1 MAVTKSTDPID
12 ILLEMGIDLDNLS
25 EEEDYLSALKEAIAK
40 IQFQTKGAGDERQRI
55 LQEEVIKVRKSRKAA
70 DPKFKAKKTTVSP
83 DAFFGKKKPEE
94 NPESTPG
101 QEALPG
107 KGPAAI
113 VKRQTIK
120 PELFK
125 KPEEPE
131 EQKDNKDIKVKE
143 NNILEDILKTL
154 NSILGTLKKQ
164 NKLSAKQAEKD
175 RKAKEKKKRGAQEE
189 KLESPIKK
197 FLGAANKIVKPVK
210 SFLDGLLEFFVKV
223 FIGRLLV
230 KLIKWGSENGDKVD
244 AILGFFEKTWPAL
257 LAVGLLFFTGL
268 GGFIGNL
275 ISLVAGFIPRL
286 LGLVPKVLK
295 GAMGLIKFVAT
306 NPFAAGAVLFG
317 AGAFIP
323 KLFPDTVDAEE
334 KQTKEAPGTNEEKIK
349 ALEEQKANLNPLERL
364 QGVDAEI
371 DEQIEFLKT
380 GETKKYNKGGIVPG
394 SGNTDSVRAML
405 TPGEFVMSKGAVQQ
419 YGLDTMK
426 SMNAAG
432 GGTNI
437 PMVSNGITYAAG
449 GGEVKNPDAELK
461 QNDEPKDRPKGD
473 HSHNSSDILGLNKIG
488 GMISGFAKTPIGNAL
503 LPGVGPALS
512 IAETLMGRGKPK
524 ARKASAGFKDKNY
537 GPAAMGYN
545 KPEMLQSEVGQL
557 LIQKGILDEDGN
569 MYVKNS
575 TLLDMQIR
583 RAKSEIARSKIPTT
597 TETLPDGTIRTQGE
611 GQLVAGEV
619 YDPNNPTEMQQAA
632 LALGGQMGNP
642 APVTA
647 TPKTPAAPAPTIT
660 EQPKEK
666 GRGLLSMYAGYL
678 DFMTGNVFDIDG
690 MGKPSSM
697 SASPEKEAPEE
708 EGEKSGGGGS
718 LKGLTGQDFRDLAYI
733 VSGEAQRGTDDEYGV
748 AAAVLNRVADPAWPN
763 TIREVGSQ
771 SGQFE
776 AVYTGKAY
784 DDPALAQKLAS
795 PEGQAKIVE
804 ALKMLKGRTDFKGTS
819 QYGNMGQGDVKF
831 SDRGNFYHYKEQ
843 VGKTDPP
850 PSPIPTYYQKF
861 IGTGGPAVTLSG
873 TKSSA
878 SGITASPGSGGS
890 SGGSSKTSGTSGPGG
905 SKGRLQAPA
914 GPGSVGSKTSYGD
927 YLKNLYGKKK
937 SASGITP
944 LPSSTMSKG
953 KSAGGPSADAGKNPG
968 NQMTSPDNN
977 IPAINAEAMHSDEKI
992 EVLGIEIS

>member
-70 DPKFKAKKTTVSP
+70 DPKFKAKTTKVSP
-83 DAFFGKKKPEE
+83 DAFFNRKEPEAQ
-94 NPESTPG
+94 PQPVPG
-101 QEALPG
+101 QKALPG

-125 KPEEPE
+125 KPEGPE

-143 NNILEDILKTL
+143 NNILKDILKTL

-175 RKAKEKKKRGAQEE
+175 RKAKEKKKRSAQEE

-197 FLGAANKIVKPVK
+197 FLGAANKVIKPVK
-210 SFLDGLLEFFVKV
+210 SFLDGLLEFFVNI
-223 FIGRLLV
+223 FIGRLLM
-230 KLIKWGSENGDKVD
+230 KLIDWGSENPEKVD
-244 AILGFFEKTWPAL
+244 AILGFFEKTWPAM
-257 LAVGLLFFTGL
+257 LAVGLLFFSGL
-268 GGFIGNL
+268 AGFIGNL
-275 ISLVAGFIPRL
+275 IGLIAGFIPRL

-295 GAMGLIKFVAT
+295 GALGLIKFVAKS
-306 NPFAAGAVLFG
+306 PIAAGALLFG
-317 AGAFIP
+317 AGALIP

-334 KQTKEAPGTNEEKIK
+334 KKTEAAPGTNEEKIK

-364 QGVDAEI
+364 QGVGAEI

-380 GETKKYNKGGIVPG
+380 GETAQYGKKFNRGGIVPG
-394 SGNTDSVRAML
+394 SGNSDTVRAML

-437 PMVSNGITYAAG
+437 PMVSGGITYAAG
-449 GGEVKNPDAELK
+449 GGEVKP
-461 QNDEPKDRPKGD
+461 NDEPKDRPKSQSKGD
-473 HSHNSSDILGLNKIG
+473 HSHELSHILGLDKIG
-488 GMISGFAKTPIGNAL
+488 GMISGFAKSPIGNVL
-503 LPGVGPALS
+503 MPGVGAGLS
-512 IAETLMGRGKPK
+512 IAESLMG
-524 ARKASAGFKDKNY
+524 
-537 GPAAMGYN
+537 GPAQA
-545 KPEMLQSEVGQL
+545 SEV
-557 LIQKGILDEDGN
+557 
-569 MYVKNS
+569 
-575 TLLDMQIR
+575 
-583 RAKSEIARSKIPTT
+583 KSSTT
-597 TETLPDGTIRTQGE
+597 T
-611 GQLVAGEV
+611 
-619 YDPNNPTEMQQAA
+619 
-632 LALGGQMGNP
+632 
-642 APVTA
+642 
-647 TPKTPAAPAPTIT
+647 T
-660 EQPKEK
+660 EQPKEN
-666 GRGLLSMYAGYL
+666 RGLLSMYAGYL

-697 SASPEKEAPEE
+697 SASPKKEAPEE

-763 TIREVGSQ
+763 TVKAVGSQ
-771 SGQFE
+771 AGQFE
-776 AVYTGKAY
+776 AVYKGLAR
-784 DDPALAQKLAS
+784 DEPALAQKLAS

-850 PSPIPTYYQKF
+850 PSPIPNFYQKF
-861 IGTGGPAVTLSG
+861 IGTGGPAVTLNG

-878 SGITASPGSGGS
+878 SGITASPGPGG
-890 SGGSSKTSGTSGPGG
+890 GGPGGPGG
-905 SKGRLQAPA
+905 SDAKTPA
-914 GPGSVGSKTSYGD
+914 
-927 YLKNLYGKKK
+927 
-937 SASGITP
+937 AQ
-944 LPSSTMSKG
+944 MR
-953 KSAGGPSADAGKNPG
+953 SAGGSKPLPPPSRGQKLSDLVAQQEARAGRGPSSGPSASAEGANPG
-968 NQMTSPDNN
+968 ALNTPNSNDLPPID
-977 IPAINAEAMHSDEKI
+977 ANAMISMEKI
-992 EVLGIEIS
+992 KVLGLTVV

>member
-70 DPKFKAKKTTVSP
+70 DPKFKAKTTKVSP
-83 DAFFGKKKPEE
+83 DAFFNKKEPTTQ
-94 NPESTPG
+94 PQPVPG
-101 QEALPG
+101 QKALPG
-107 KGPAAI
+107 KGSTAI

-120 PELFK
+120 PE
-125 KPEEPE
+125 
-131 EQKDNKDIKVKE
+131 EQKDNKDLKE
-143 NNILEDILKTL
+143 NNILKDILNTL

-223 FIGRLLV
+223 FIGRLLI
-230 KLIKWGSENGDKVD
+230 KLIDWGSKNGDKVD

-317 AGAFIP
+317 AGALIP

-364 QGVDAEI
+364 QGVGAEI

-380 GETKKYNKGGIVPG
+380 GETAQYGKKFNKGGIVPG

-437 PMVSNGITYAAG
+437 PMVSDGITYAAG
-449 GGEVKNPDAELK
+449 GGEIADLDEKLK
-461 QNDEPKDRPKGD
+461 PNDEPKDRPKGD
-473 HSHNSSDILGLNKIG
+473 HSHKLSHIFGLDKIG

-512 IAETLMGRGKPK
+512 IAETLMGGGKPK
-524 ARKASAGFKDKNY
+524 ARELSDREKFYQTSTGRDFQRRK
-537 GPAAMGYN
+537 
-545 KPEMLQSEVGQL
+545 EQRQQERER
-557 LIQKGILDEDGN
+557 IL
-569 MYVKNS
+569 
-575 TLLDMQIR
+575 
-583 RAKSEIARSKIPTT
+583 TT
-597 TETLPDGTIRTQGE
+597 TDVLPDGTIRTQGE
-611 GQLVAGEV
+611 GQLVAGEL
-619 YDPNNPTEMQQAA
+619 YDPNNPTEMQKKV
-632 LALGGQMGNP
+632 LSLSGQMGNP
-642 APVTA
+642 APAASTPAPVTV
-647 TPKTPAAPAPTIT
+647 TPKTPAAPAPTTT

-763 TIREVGSQ
+763 TVKAVGSQ
-771 SGQFE
+771 AGQFE

-784 DDPALAQKLAS
+784 DDPELAQKLAS

-850 PSPIPTYYQKF
+850 PSPIPTFYQKF

-890 SGGSSKTSGTSGPGG
+890 SGGSSKSSGTSGPGG
-905 SKGRLQAPA
+905 STGRFQSSG

-937 SASGITP
+937 SADGITP

>member
-70 DPKFKAKKTTVSP
+70 DPKFKAKTTKVSP
-83 DAFFGKKKPEE
+83 DAFFNRKEPEAQSQ
-94 NPESTPG
+94 PVPG
-101 QEALPG
+101 QKALPG
-107 KGPAAI
+107 RGPTAI

-120 PELFK
+120 PEVFK
-125 KPEEPE
+125 KPEKEKGD
-131 EQKDNKDIKVKE
+131 KDVKVSE
-143 NNILEDILKTL
+143 NNILKDILKTL
-154 NSILGTLKKQ
+154 ESILGTLKKQ

-175 RKAKEKKKRGAQEE
+175 RKAKEKKKRSAQEE

-197 FLGAANKIVKPVK
+197 FLGAANKVIKPVK
-210 SFLDGLLEFFVKV
+210 SFLDGLLEFFVNI
-223 FIGRLLV
+223 FIGRLLM
-230 KLIKWGSENGDKVD
+230 KLIDWGSENPEKVD
-244 AILGFFEKTWPAL
+244 AILGFFEKTWPAM
-257 LAVGLLFFTGL
+257 LAVGLLFFSGL
-268 GGFIGNL
+268 AGFIGNV
-275 ISLVAGFIPRL
+275 IGLVTGFIPRL

-306 NPFAAGAVLFG
+306 SPIAAGALLFG
-317 AGAFIP
+317 AGALIP

-334 KQTKEAPGTNEEKIK
+334 KKTEAAPGTNEEKIK

-364 QGVDAEI
+364 QGVGAEI

-380 GETKKYNKGGIVPG
+380 GETKQYGFNKGGIVPG

-437 PMVSNGITYAAG
+437 PMVSDGITYAAG

-461 QNDEPKDRPKGD
+461 ANDEPKDRPKGD
-473 HSHNSSDILGLNKIG
+473 HSHDSKDIFGLNKIG
-488 GMISGFAKTPIGNAL
+488 SMISRFAKTPIGNAL

-524 ARKASAGFKDKNY
+524 ARKAAAGFKDKNY
-537 GPAAMGYN
+537 GPAAMGWN

-575 TLLDMQIR
+575 TLLDMQVR

-597 TETLPDGTIRTQGE
+597 TETLPDGTIRTQGS
-611 GQLVAGEV
+611 GTLVAGEL
-619 YDPNNPTEMQQAA
+619 YDPNNPTEMQKAS
-632 LALGGQMGNP
+632 LALRGQMGNP

-708 EGEKSGGGGS
+708 DGEKSGGGGS

-763 TIREVGSQ
+763 SIKAVGSQ
-771 SGQFE
+771 KGQFE

-878 SGITASPGSGGS
+878 SGITASPGSS
-890 SGGSSKTSGTSGPGG
+890 SPSSSPGG
-905 SKGRLQAPA
+905 SKSGKTGTFQAPA
-914 GPGSVGSKTSYGD
+914 PGGPGSVGSKTSYGD
-927 YLKNLYGKKK
+927 YLQNLYGKKK
-937 SASGITP
+937 TADGITP
-944 LPSSTMSKG
+944 LPSSTMSQG
-953 KSAGGPSADAGKNPG
+953 KSAGGQSADAQKNPG
-968 NQMTSPDNN
+968 NQSTSGDNSL
-977 IPAINAEAMHSDEKI
+977 PSINAEAMHSDEKI

>member
-94 NPESTPG
+94 KPESTPG

-113 VKRQTIK
+113 VKRSSLA

-189 KLESPIKK
+189 KLESPLKK

-230 KLIKWGSENGDKVD
+230 KLIRWGSENGDKVD

-286 LGLVPKVLK
+286 LGLVPKILK
-295 GAMGLIKFVAT
+295 GAFGLIKFVAT

-364 QGVDAEI
+364 QGVGAEI

-488 GMISGFAKTPIGNAL
+488 GMISGFAKTPIGNVL

-512 IAETLMGRGKPK
+512 IAETLMGGGKPK
-524 ARKASAGFKDKNY
+524 ARELSAREKFY
-537 GPAAMGYN
+537 
-545 KPEMLQSEVGQL
+545 QSPTGQYH
-557 LIQKGILDEDGN
+557 QRRREQNREARERIL
-569 MYVKNS
+569 
-575 TLLDMQIR
+575 
-583 RAKSEIARSKIPTT
+583 TT
-597 TETLPDGTIRTQGE
+597 TDVLPDGTIRTQGE
-611 GQLVAGEV
+611 GTLVAGEL
-619 YDPNNPTEMQQAA
+619 YDPNNPTEMQKAA
-632 LALGGQMGNP
+632 LALSGQMGNP
-642 APVTA
+642 CTCCIY
-647 TPKTPAAPAPTIT
+647 TCTCNRNTKDTCC
-660 EQPKEK
+660 
-666 GRGLLSMYAGYL
+666 SC
-678 DFMTGNVFDIDG
+678 
-690 MGKPSSM
+690 SS
-697 SASPEKEAPEE
+697 
-708 EGEKSGGGGS
+708 
-718 LKGLTGQDFRDLAYI
+718 
-733 VSGEAQRGTDDEYGV
+733 
-748 AAAVLNRVADPAWPN
+748 
-763 TIREVGSQ
+763 
-771 SGQFE
+771 
-776 AVYTGKAY
+776 
-784 DDPALAQKLAS
+784 
-795 PEGQAKIVE
+795 
-804 ALKMLKGRTDFKGTS
+804 
-819 QYGNMGQGDVKF
+819 
-831 SDRGNFYHYKEQ
+831 H
-843 VGKTDPP
+843 
-850 PSPIPTYYQKF
+850 
-861 IGTGGPAVTLSG
+861 
-873 TKSSA
+873 
-878 SGITASPGSGGS
+878 
-890 SGGSSKTSGTSGPGG
+890 
-905 SKGRLQAPA
+905 
-914 GPGSVGSKTSYGD
+914 
-927 YLKNLYGKKK
+927 
-937 SASGITP
+937 
-944 LPSSTMSKG
+944 
-953 KSAGGPSADAGKNPG
+953 
-968 NQMTSPDNN
+968 
-977 IPAINAEAMHSDEKI
+977 
-992 EVLGIEIS
+992 

>member
-1 MAVTKSTDPID
+1 MAAKTSDPID

-70 DPKFKAKKTTVSP
+70 DPKFKAKTTKVSP

-94 NPESTPG
+94 QAQPVPA
-101 QEALPG
+101 QRALPG

-113 VKRQTIK
+113 VKRSSLS
-120 PELFK
+120 PEVFK
-125 KPEEPE
+125 KPEGPE

-143 NNILEDILKTL
+143 NNILKDILKTL

-164 NKLSAKQAEKD
+164 NKLSTKQAEKD

-197 FLGAANKIVKPVK
+197 FLGAANKVVKPVK

-230 KLIKWGSENGDKVD
+230 KLIRWGAENGDKVD

-257 LAVGLLFFTGL
+257 LAVGLLFFSGL

-275 ISLVAGFIPRL
+275 IGLVAGFIPRL

-295 GAMGLIKFVAT
+295 GAMGLIKFVAKS
-306 NPFAAGAVLFG
+306 PIAAGALLFG
-317 AGAFIP
+317 AGALIP

-334 KQTKEAPGTNEEKIK
+334 KKTEAAPGTNEEKIK

-364 QGVDAEI
+364 QGVGAEI

-380 GETKKYNKGGIVPG
+380 GETAQYGKKFNKGGIVPG
-394 SGNTDSVRAML
+394 SGNSDTVRAML

-437 PMVSNGITYAAG
+437 PMVSDGITYAAG
-449 GGEVKNPDAELK
+449 GGEIADPDAELK
-461 QNDEPKDRPKGD
+461 SNDEPKDRPKGD

-488 GMISGFAKTPIGNAL
+488 GMISGFAKTPIGNVL
-503 LPGVGPALS
+503 MPGVGPALS
-512 IAETLMGRGKPK
+512 IAETLMGGGKPK
-524 ARKASAGFKDKNY
+524 ARELSDREKFYQTSTGRDFQRRK
-537 GPAAMGYN
+537 
-545 KPEMLQSEVGQL
+545 EQRQQERER
-557 LIQKGILDEDGN
+557 IL
-569 MYVKNS
+569 
-575 TLLDMQIR
+575 
-583 RAKSEIARSKIPTT
+583 TT
-597 TETLPDGTIRTQGE
+597 TDVLPDGTIRTQGS
-611 GQLVAGEV
+611 GTLVAGEL
-619 YDPNNPTEMQQAA
+619 YDPNNPTEMQKAA
-632 LALGGQMGNP
+632 LALSGQTGNP

-647 TPKTPAAPAPTIT
+647 TPKTPAAPAPTTT
-660 EQPKEK
+660 EQPKGK

-697 SASPEKEAPEE
+697 SASPKKAKKD
-708 EGEKSGGGGS
+708 GEKSGGGGS

-763 TIREVGSQ
+763 TVKEVGSQ
-771 SGQFE
+771 AGQFE

-784 DDPALAQKLAS
+784 DDPELAQKLAS

-861 IGTGGPAVTLSG
+861 IGSGGPAVTLSG

-878 SGITASPGSGGS
+878 SGITASPGSSGGG
-890 SGGSSKTSGTSGPGG
+890 GGSSKTSGTSGPGE
-905 SKGRLQAPA
+905 SKGRFKGA
-914 GPGSVGSKTSYGD
+914 GGAGSVGNKTSYGD

-968 NQMTSPDNN
+968 NQMISPDNN
-977 IPAINAEAMHSDEKI
+977 IPDINAEAMHSDDKI

>member
-40 IQFQTKGAGDERQRI
+40 IQFQTKGSGDERSAI
-55 LQEEVIKVRKSRKAA
+55 LSQEVIKVRKSRKAA

-94 NPESTPG
+94 QAQPVPG
-101 QEALPG
+101 QKALPG

-143 NNILEDILKTL
+143 NNILKDILKTL
-154 NSILGTLKKQ
+154 NSILGTLKTQ
-164 NKLSAKQAEKD
+164 NKLSTKQAEKD
-175 RKAKEKKKRGAQEE
+175 RKAKETKRRGAQEE
-189 KLESPIKK
+189 KLESPLKK
-197 FLGAANKIVKPVK
+197 FLGAANKVVKPVK
-210 SFLDGLLEFFVKV
+210 SFLDDLLEFFVKV

-275 ISLVAGFIPRL
+275 IRLIAGFIPRL

-317 AGAFIP
+317 AGAIIP

-334 KQTKEAPGTNEEKIK
+334 KKTEAAPGTNEEKIK

-364 QGVDAEI
+364 QGVGAEI

-380 GETKKYNKGGIVPG
+380 GETKQYGFNKGGIVPG
-394 SGNTDSVRAML
+394 SGNSDTVRAML

-437 PMVSNGITYAAG
+437 PTVSNGITYAAG

-461 QNDEPKDRPKGD
+461 SNDEPKDRPKGD

-488 GMISGFAKTPIGNAL
+488 GMISGFAKTPIGNVL
-503 LPGVGPALS
+503 MPGVGPALS
-512 IAETLMGRGKPK
+512 IAETLMGGGKPK
-524 ARKASAGFKDKNY
+524 ARELSDREKFYQTSTGRDFQRRK
-537 GPAAMGYN
+537 
-545 KPEMLQSEVGQL
+545 EQRQQERER
-557 LIQKGILDEDGN
+557 IL
-569 MYVKNS
+569 
-575 TLLDMQIR
+575 
-583 RAKSEIARSKIPTT
+583 TT
-597 TETLPDGTIRTQGE
+597 TDVLPDGTIRTQGS
-611 GQLVAGEV
+611 GTLVAGEL
-619 YDPNNPTEMQQAA
+619 YDPNNPTEMQKAA
-632 LALGGQMGNP
+632 LALSGQMGNPAPAASKP

-647 TPKTPAAPAPTIT
+647 TPKTPAAPATTTT

-678 DFMTGNVFDIDG
+678 DFMTGNLFDIDG

-697 SASPEKEAPEE
+697 SASPKKEAPEE

-763 TIREVGSQ
+763 SIKAVGSQ
-771 SGQFE
+771 DGQFE

-819 QYGNMGQGDVKF
+819 QYGNMGSGDIKF

-850 PSPIPTYYQKF
+850 PSPVPTFYQKF
-861 IGTGGPAVTLSG
+861 IGSGGPAVTLNG

-878 SGITASPGSGGS
+878 SGITASPSSSSSGS
-890 SGGSSKTSGTSGPGG
+890 SSATSSGTGG
-905 SKGRLQAPA
+905 DGKFIGA
-914 GPGSVGSKTSYGD
+914 GGAGSVGNKTSYGD

-937 SASGITP
+937 TADGITP
-944 LPSSTMSKG
+944 LPSSTMSQG
-953 KSAGGPSADAGKNPG
+953 KSAGGSGDASAKNPG
-968 NQMTSPDNN
+968 NQMNSPDNN
-977 IPAINAEAMHSDEKI
+977 IPDIDAESMHSDEKI

>member
-70 DPKFKAKKTTVSP
+70 DPKFKAKTTKVSSG
-83 DAFFGKKKPEE
+83 AFFNKKEPTAQSQ
-94 NPESTPG
+94 PVPG
-101 QEALPG
+101 QKALPG
-107 KGPAAI
+107 RGPSAV

-125 KPEEPE
+125 KPEKPE
-131 EQKDNKDIKVKE
+131 EQKDNKDLKE
-143 NNILEDILKTL
+143 NNILKDILNTL

-230 KLIKWGSENGDKVD
+230 KLINWGSENGDKVD

-257 LAVGLLFFTGL
+257 LAAGLLFFTGL

-275 ISLVAGFIPRL
+275 IRLVAGFIPRL
-286 LGLVPKVLK
+286 LGLVPKILK
-295 GAMGLIKFVAT
+295 GVVGLAKFAIANPAIALATAVAGTGLAAIAANQDGTAVIKDPE
-306 NPFAAGAVLFG
+306 NPDKSQADEIREYGGMTGAPISGDMLGFS
-317 AGAFIP
+317 
-323 KLFPDTVDAEE
+323 
-334 KQTKEAPGTNEEKIK
+334 
-349 ALEEQKANLNPLERL
+349 
-364 QGVDAEI
+364 
-371 DEQIEFLKT
+371 
-380 GETKKYNKGGIVPG
+380 KGGQVPG
-394 SGNTDSVRAML
+394 SGNSDTVRAML

-437 PMVSNGITYAAG
+437 PMVSDGITYAAG
-449 GGEVKNPDAELK
+449 GGEIADPNEKLK
-461 QNDEPKDRPKGD
+461 PNDEPKDRPKGD
-473 HSHNSSDILGLNKIG
+473 HSHELGHILGLDKVS
-488 GMISGFAKTPIGNAL
+488 GMVSKFAKSPLGNIMM
-503 LPGVGPALS
+503 PGVGAGLS
-512 IAETLMGRGKPK
+512 IAESLMG
-524 ARKASAGFKDKNY
+524 
-537 GPAAMGYN
+537 GPAQA
-545 KPEMLQSEVGQL
+545 SET
-557 LIQKGILDEDGN
+557 KS
-569 MYVKNS
+569 S
-575 TLLDMQIR
+575 T
-583 RAKSEIARSKIPTT
+583 STSTST
-597 TETLPDGTIRTQGE
+597 H
-611 GQLVAGEV
+611 
-619 YDPNNPTEMQQAA
+619 
-632 LALGGQMGNP
+632 
-642 APVTA
+642 VTA
-647 TPKTPAAPAPTIT
+647 TPKTPAVSSSTKT
-660 EQPKEK
+660 EQPKKK
-666 GRGLLSMYAGYL
+666 GGNMFGGLMDAMTFNMF
-678 DFMTGNVFDIDG
+678 DFDG

-697 SASPEKEAPEE
+697 SASPEEGEDAPKE

-763 TIREVGSQ
+763 SIKEVGSQ

-784 DDPALAQKLAS
+784 DDPELAQKLAS

-861 IGTGGPAVTLSG
+861 IGSGGPAVTLSG

-890 SGGSSKTSGTSGPGG
+890 GGGSSKTSGTSGPGG
-905 SKGRLQAPA
+905 STGRFQSSG

-937 SASGITP
+937 SADGITP

>member
-40 IQFQTKGAGDERQRI
+40 IQFQTKGAGDERSAI
-55 LQEEVIKVRKSRKAA
+55 LSQEVIKVRKSRKAA

-83 DAFFGKKKPEE
+83 DAFFGKKKPKEE
-94 NPESTPG
+94 AQPVPG
-101 QEALPG
+101 QKALPG

-131 EQKDNKDIKVKE
+131 GQKDNKDIKVKE
-143 NNILEDILKTL
+143 NNILKDILKTL

-164 NKLSAKQAEKD
+164 NKLSTKQAEKD
-175 RKAKEKKKRGAQEE
+175 RKAKETKRRGAQEE
-189 KLESPIKK
+189 KLESPLKK
-197 FLGAANKIVKPVK
+197 FLGAAEKVVKPVK
-210 SFLDGLLEFFVKV
+210 SFLDDLLEFFVKV

-257 LAVGLLFFTGL
+257 LAVGLLFYTGL

-275 ISLVAGFIPRL
+275 IGLVAGFIPRL

-306 NPFAAGAVLFG
+306 NPFAAGALLFG
-317 AGAFIP
+317 AGAIIP

-334 KQTKEAPGTNEEKIK
+334 KKTEAAPGTNEEKIK
-349 ALEEQKANLNPLERL
+349 ALEERKKNLSITDRL
-364 QGVDAEI
+364 FNVEGEI
-371 DEQIEFLKT
+371 NDQIEFLKT
-380 GETKKYNKGGIVPG
+380 GESAQYGKKFNKGGVVPG
-394 SGNTDSVRAML
+394 SGNSDSVRAML

-437 PMVSNGITYAAG
+437 PMVSGGVTYAAG
-449 GGEVKNPDAELK
+449 GGEVKNPNAELK

-473 HSHNSSDILGLNKIG
+473 HSHELGHILGLDKIG
-488 GMISGFAKTPIGNAL
+488 GMISGIAKSPIGNVL
-503 LPGVGPALS
+503 MPGVGPALS
-512 IAETLMGRGKPK
+512 IAETLMGGGKPK
-524 ARKASAGFKDKNY
+524 ARELSDREKFY
-537 GPAAMGYN
+537 
-545 KPEMLQSEVGQL
+545 QT
-557 LIQKGILDEDGN
+557 
-569 MYVKNS
+569 S
-575 TLLDMQIR
+575 TGRDMQQR
-583 RAKSEIARSKIPTT
+583 REKGQQERERILTT
-597 TETLPDGTIRTQGE
+597 
-611 GQLVAGEV
+611 
-619 YDPNNPTEMQQAA
+619 
-632 LALGGQMGNP
+632 
-642 APVTA
+642 
-647 TPKTPAAPAPTIT
+647 T

-690 MGKPSSM
+690 MGRPSSM
-697 SASPEKEAPEE
+697 SASPKKEAPEE

-763 TIREVGSQ
+763 TIKEVGSQ

-784 DDPALAQKLAS
+784 DDPELAQKLAS

-819 QYGNMGQGDVKF
+819 QYGNMGQGDIKF

-850 PSPIPTYYQKF
+850 PSPVPTFYQKF
-861 IGTGGPAVTLSG
+861 IGSGGPAVTLSG

-890 SGGSSKTSGTSGPGG
+890 GGGSNKSSGTSGPGELSG
-905 SKGRLQAPA
+905 RFKGAG

-927 YLKNLYGKKK
+927 YLKNMYGKKR

-944 LPSSTMSKG
+944 LPSSTMSQG

-968 NQMTSPDNN
+968 NQIISPDND
-977 IPAINAEAMHSDEKI
+977 IPSINAEAMHSDEKI

>member
-40 IQFQTKGAGDERQRI
+40 IQFQTKGSGDERSAI
-55 LQEEVIKVRKSRKAA
+55 LSQEVIKVRKSRKAA
-70 DPKFKAKKTTVSP
+70 DPKFKAKKTKVSP
-83 DAFFGKKKPEE
+83 DSFFNKKKPEE
-94 NPESTPG
+94 QAQPVPG
-101 QEALPG
+101 QKALPG
-107 KGPAAI
+107 KGPAMI

-120 PELFK
+120 PELL

-131 EQKDNKDIKVKE
+131 EKKEKKDNKDLKE
-143 NNILEDILKTL
+143 NNILKDILNTL
-154 NSILGTLKKQ
+154 NSILGTLKNQ

-197 FLGAANKIVKPVK
+197 FLGAANKVIKPVK
-210 SFLDGLLEFFVKV
+210 NFLDGLLEFFVKV
-223 FIGRLLV
+223 FIGRLLF
-230 KLIKWGSENGDKVD
+230 KLIEWGSENPEKVD
-244 AILGFFEKTWPAL
+244 AILGFFEKTWPAM

-268 GGFIGNL
+268 AGFVGKLIGL
-275 ISLVAGFIPRL
+275 IVGFIPRL
-286 LGLVPKVLK
+286 LALSGQVIKGVVGLAKFVVTNPILAPALAGAALFSAGAIIPKV
-295 GAMGLIKFVAT
+295 M
-306 NPFAAGAVLFG
+306 PE
-317 AGAFIP
+317 
-323 KLFPDTVDAEE
+323 TVDEQERKTEA
-334 KQTKEAPGTNEEKIK
+334 APGTKEEKIK

-364 QGVDAEI
+364 QGVGAEI

-380 GETKKYNKGGIVPG
+380 GETKQYGKKFNKGGIVPG

-437 PMVSNGITYAAG
+437 PMVSDGVTYAAG
-449 GGEVKNPDAELK
+449 GGEIADPNEKLK
-461 QNDEPKDRPKGD
+461 PNDEPKNRPKGD
-473 HSHNSSDILGLNKIG
+473 HSHELSHIVGLDKVS
-488 GMISGFAKTPIGNAL
+488 GMVSKFAKSSLGNIMM
-503 LPGVGPALS
+503 PGVGPALS
-512 IAETLMGRGKPK
+512 IVDTLMGGGK
-524 ARKASAGFKDKNY
+524 AQA
-537 GPAAMGYN
+537 
-545 KPEMLQSEVGQL
+545 
-557 LIQKGILDEDGN
+557 
-569 MYVKNS
+569 
-575 TLLDMQIR
+575 
-583 RAKSEIARSKIPTT
+583 SEIKSSAPVTTPAPTT
-597 TETLPDGTIRTQGE
+597 TS
-611 GQLVAGEV
+611 
-619 YDPNNPTEMQQAA
+619 
-632 LALGGQMGNP
+632 

-647 TPKTPAAPAPTIT
+647 VPKTPAVPSSTT
-660 EQPKEK
+660 TKQPKEK
-666 GRGLLSMYAGYL
+666 DRGLLSMYQGYMDAMTFNMF
-678 DFMTGNVFDIDG
+678 DFDG

-697 SASPEKEAPEE
+697 SASPDKEAPEK

-763 TIREVGSQ
+763 TVKAVGSQ
-771 SGQFE
+771 AGQFE
-776 AVYTGKAY
+776 AVYKGLAR
-784 DDPALAQKLAS
+784 DEPALAQKLAS

-819 QYGNMGQGDVKF
+819 QYGNMGSGDVKF

-850 PSPIPTYYQKF
+850 PSPIPTFYQKF
-861 IGTGGPAVTLSG
+861 IGSGGPAVTLNG

-878 SGITASPGSGGS
+878 SGISASPGSGGS
-890 SGGSSKTSGTSGPGG
+890 SGGSGKTSGTSGPGG
-905 SKGRLQAPA
+905 STGRFQSPG

-937 SASGITP
+937 SADGITP

-968 NQMTSPDNN
+968 NQLPSPDNN

>member
-1 MAVTKSTDPID
+1 MPFVGSYMI
-12 ILLEMGIDLDNLS
+12 
-25 EEEDYLSALKEAIAK
+25 IA
-40 IQFQTKGAGDERQRI
+40 A
-55 LQEEVIKVRKSRKAA
+55 
-70 DPKFKAKKTTVSP
+70 
-83 DAFFGKKKPEE
+83 E
-94 NPESTPG
+94 NE
-101 QEALPG
+101 
-107 KGPAAI
+107 
-113 VKRQTIK
+113 
-120 PELFK
+120 
-125 KPEEPE
+125 
-131 EQKDNKDIKVKE
+131 
-143 NNILEDILKTL
+143 
-154 NSILGTLKKQ
+154 
-164 NKLSAKQAEKD
+164 

-189 KLESPIKK
+189 KLESPLKK

-230 KLIKWGSENGDKVD
+230 KLIRWGSENGDKVD

-286 LGLVPKVLK
+286 LGLVPKILK
-295 GAMGLIKFVAT
+295 GAFGLIKFVAT

-317 AGAFIP
+317 AGALIP

-334 KQTKEAPGTNEEKIK
+334 KKTEAAPGTNEEKIK

-364 QGVDAEI
+364 QGVGAEI
-371 DEQIEFLKT
+371 DEQIEFLRT
-380 GETKKYNKGGIVPG
+380 GETAQYGKKFNKGGIVPG
-394 SGNTDSVRAML
+394 SGNSDTVRAML

-488 GMISGFAKTPIGNAL
+488 GMISGFAKTPIGNVL

-512 IAETLMGRGKPK
+512 IAETLMGGGKPK
-524 ARKASAGFKDKNY
+524 ARELSDREKFYQTSTGRDFQRRK
-537 GPAAMGYN
+537 
-545 KPEMLQSEVGQL
+545 EQRQQERER
-557 LIQKGILDEDGN
+557 IL
-569 MYVKNS
+569 
-575 TLLDMQIR
+575 
-583 RAKSEIARSKIPTT
+583 TT
-597 TETLPDGTIRTQGE
+597 TDVLPDGTIRTQGE
-611 GQLVAGEV
+611 GTLVAGEL
-619 YDPNNPTEMQQAA
+619 YDPNNPTEMQKAA
-632 LALGGQMGNP
+632 LALSGQMGNPAPAASTP

-647 TPKTPAAPAPTIT
+647 TPKTPALPASTTT
-660 EQPKEK
+660 EQPKKK
-666 GRGLLSMYAGYL
+666 GGNMFGGLMDAMTFNMF
-678 DFMTGNVFDIDG
+678 DFDG

-708 EGEKSGGGGS
+708 DGEKSGGGGS

-776 AVYTGKAY
+776 AVYTGRAY
-784 DDPALAQKLAS
+784 DDPELAQKLAS

-878 SGITASPGSGGS
+878 SGISASPGSGG
-890 SGGSSKTSGTSGPGG
+890 GGSSKSSGTSGPGG

>member
-70 DPKFKAKKTTVSP
+70 DPKFKAKTTRVSP

-94 NPESTPG
+94 QAQSVPG
-101 QEALPG
+101 QKALPG
-107 KGPAAI
+107 RGRAVI

-131 EQKDNKDIKVKE
+131 EKKDNKDLKE
-143 NNILEDILKTL
+143 NNILKYILKTL
-154 NSILGTLKKQ
+154 NSILGTLKNQ

-175 RKAKEKKKRGAQEE
+175 RKAKEKKKRSAQEE

-197 FLGAANKIVKPVK
+197 FLGAANKVIKPVK
-210 SFLDGLLEFFVKV
+210 SFLDGLLEFFVNI
-223 FIGRLLV
+223 FIGRLLM
-230 KLIKWGSENGDKVD
+230 KLIDWGSENPEKVD
-244 AILGFFEKTWPAL
+244 AILGFFEKTWPAM
-257 LAVGLLFFTGL
+257 LAVGLLFFSGL
-268 GGFIGNL
+268 AGFIGNL
-275 ISLVAGFIPRL
+275 IGLIVGFIPRL

-295 GAMGLIKFVAT
+295 GALGLIKFVAKS
-306 NPFAAGAVLFG
+306 PIAAGALLFG
-317 AGAFIP
+317 AGALIP

-334 KQTKEAPGTNEEKIK
+334 KKTEAAPGTNEEKIK

-364 QGVDAEI
+364 QGVGAEI

-380 GETKKYNKGGIVPG
+380 GETKQYGFNKGGIVPG

-437 PMVSNGITYAAG
+437 PMVSGGITYAAG

-461 QNDEPKDRPKGD
+461 ANDEPKDRPKGD
-473 HSHNSSDILGLNKIG
+473 HSHELGHILGLDKIG
-488 GMISGFAKTPIGNAL
+488 GMISGFAKSPIGNVL
-503 LPGVGPALS
+503 MPGVGPALS
-512 IAETLMGRGKPK
+512 IAE
-524 ARKASAGFKDKNY
+524 SF
-537 GPAAMGYN
+537 
-545 KPEMLQSEVGQL
+545 
-557 LIQKGILDEDGN
+557 
-569 MYVKNS
+569 
-575 TLLDMQIR
+575 
-583 RAKSEIARSKIPTT
+583 PTT
-597 TETLPDGTIRTQGE
+597 
-611 GQLVAGEV
+611 
-619 YDPNNPTEMQQAA
+619 
-632 LALGGQMGNP
+632 
-642 APVTA
+642 
-647 TPKTPAAPAPTIT
+647 T

-690 MGKPSSM
+690 MSKPSSM

-708 EGEKSGGGGS
+708 DGEKSGGGGS

-763 TIREVGSQ
+763 SIKAVGSQ
-771 SGQFE
+771 KGQFE

-873 TKSSA
+873 TKSAA
-878 SGITASPGSGGS
+878 SGISASPGSS
-890 SGGSSKTSGTSGPGG
+890 SPSPSSSPGG
-905 SKGRLQAPA
+905 SKSGKTGTFQAPA
-914 GPGSVGSKTSYGD
+914 PGGPGSVGSKTSYGD
-927 YLKNLYGKKK
+927 YLQNLYGKKK
-937 SASGITP
+937 TADGITP
-944 LPSSTMSKG
+944 LPSSTMSQG
-953 KSAGGPSADAGKNPG
+953 KSAGGQSADAQKNPG
-968 NQMTSPDNN
+968 NQSTSGDNSL
-977 IPAINAEAMHSDEKI
+977 PSINAEAMHSDEKI

>member
-40 IQFQTKGAGDERQRI
+40 IQFQTKGSGDERSAI
-55 LQEEVIKVRKSRKAA
+55 LSQEVIKVRKSRKAA
-70 DPKFKAKKTTVSP
+70 DPKFKAKTTKVSP
-83 DAFFGKKKPEE
+83 DAFFNKKKPEE
-94 NPESTPG
+94 QAQPVPG
-101 QEALPG
+101 QKALPG

-125 KPEEPE
+125 KPEKPE
-131 EQKDNKDIKVKE
+131 EQKDNKDLKE
-143 NNILEDILKTL
+143 NNILKDILNTL
-154 NSILGTLKKQ
+154 NSILGTLKEQ
-164 NKLSAKQAEKD
+164 NKLYTKQAEKD

-189 KLESPIKK
+189 KLESPLKK

-230 KLIKWGSENGDKVD
+230 KLINWGSENGDKVD

-275 ISLVAGFIPRL
+275 IGLVAGFIPRL
-286 LGLVPKVLK
+286 LGLVPQILK
-295 GAMGLIKFVAT
+295 GALGLIKFVAT

-317 AGAFIP
+317 AGALIP

-334 KQTKEAPGTNEEKIK
+334 KKTKEAPGTNEEKIK

-364 QGVDAEI
+364 QGVGAEI

-380 GETKKYNKGGIVPG
+380 GETAQYGKKFNKGGIVPG

-437 PMVSNGITYAAG
+437 PMVSDGITYAAG
-449 GGEVKNPDAELK
+449 GGEIADPNEKLK
-461 QNDEPKDRPKGD
+461 PNDEPKNRPKGD
-473 HSHNSSDILGLNKIG
+473 HSHELGHIVGLDKVS
-488 GMISGFAKTPIGNAL
+488 GMVSKFAKSSLGNIMM
-503 LPGVGPALS
+503 PGIGPALS
-512 IAETLMGRGKPK
+512 IAESLMG
-524 ARKASAGFKDKNY
+524 
-537 GPAAMGYN
+537 GPAQA
-545 KPEMLQSEVGQL
+545 SEV
-557 LIQKGILDEDGN
+557 KS
-569 MYVKNS
+569 S
-575 TLLDMQIR
+575 T
-583 RAKSEIARSKIPTT
+583 ST
-597 TETLPDGTIRTQGE
+597 
-611 GQLVAGEV
+611 
-619 YDPNNPTEMQQAA
+619 
-632 LALGGQMGNP
+632 P

-647 TPKTPAAPAPTIT
+647 TPKTPAVSSTTTT
-660 EQPKEK
+660 EQPKKE
-666 GRGLLSMYAGYL
+666 GRNLLSMYQGYMDAMTLNMFDFDGLGRPEDKKGPVNDKDNPPREGADGEEKEESGSTLSETQQKALQVLAKYESGAAGYNAVNQYGTKGGRGVEGFSGDIRKMPQHKGRAL
-678 DFMTGNVFDIDG
+678 TDFTIAEIKAQQYDD
-690 MGKPSSM
+690 KSM
-697 SASPEKEAPEE
+697 SKQEWISAGKLHAVGAYQFIGNTLPGVAKRAGIPDTAKFTPAVQDLMALQLMKERGIQPWVGPRDKATAAERAIIERARREPISYD
-708 EGEKSGGGGS
+708 KTSGGG
-718 LKGLTGQDFRDLAYI
+718 AI
-733 VSGEAQRGTDDEYGV
+733 
-748 AAAVLNRVADPAWPN
+748 
-763 TIREVGSQ
+763 
-771 SGQFE
+771 
-776 AVYTGKAY
+776 
-784 DDPALAQKLAS
+784 
-795 PEGQAKIVE
+795 
-804 ALKMLKGRTDFKGTS
+804 
-819 QYGNMGQGDVKF
+819 
-831 SDRGNFYHYKEQ
+831 
-843 VGKTDPP
+843 KT
-850 PSPIPTYYQKF
+850 F
-861 IGTGGPAVTLSG
+861 
-873 TKSSA
+873 
-878 SGITASPGSGGS
+878 GGS
-890 SGGSSKTSGTSGPGG
+890 TGSFTPPGPGGSTPGPSGSTPGPSGPGG
-905 SKGRLQAPA
+905 GSTGKFQSPG

-937 SASGITP
+937 SADGITP

-968 NQMTSPDNN
+968 NQMISPDNN

>member
-40 IQFQTKGAGDERQRI
+40 IQFQTKGAGDERSAI
-55 LQEEVIKVRKSRKAA
+55 LSQEVIKVRKSRKAA

-83 DAFFGKKKPEE
+83 DAFFGKKKPKEE
-94 NPESTPG
+94 AQPVPG
-101 QEALPG
+101 QKALPG

-131 EQKDNKDIKVKE
+131 GQKDNKDIKVKE
-143 NNILEDILKTL
+143 NNILKDILKTL

-164 NKLSAKQAEKD
+164 NKLSTKQAEKD
-175 RKAKEKKKRGAQEE
+175 RKAKETKRRGAQEE
-189 KLESPIKK
+189 KLESPLKK
-197 FLGAANKIVKPVK
+197 FLGAAEKVVKPVK
-210 SFLDGLLEFFVKV
+210 SFLDDLLEFFVKV

-257 LAVGLLFFTGL
+257 LAVGLLFYTGL

-275 ISLVAGFIPRL
+275 IGLVAGFIPRL

-306 NPFAAGAVLFG
+306 NPFAAGALLFG
-317 AGAFIP
+317 AGAIIP

-334 KQTKEAPGTNEEKIK
+334 KKTEAAPGTNEEKIK
-349 ALEEQKANLNPLERL
+349 ALEERKKNLSITDRL
-364 QGVDAEI
+364 FNVEGEI
-371 DEQIEFLKT
+371 NDQIEFLKT
-380 GETKKYNKGGIVPG
+380 GETAQYGKKFNKGGVVPG
-394 SGNTDSVRAML
+394 SGNSDSVRAML

-437 PMVSNGITYAAG
+437 PMVSGGVTYAAG
-449 GGEVKNPDAELK
+449 GGEVKNPNAELK

-473 HSHNSSDILGLNKIG
+473 HSHELGHILGLDKIG
-488 GMISGFAKTPIGNAL
+488 GMISGIAKSPIGNVL
-503 LPGVGPALS
+503 MPGVGPALS
-512 IAETLMGRGKPK
+512 IAETLMGGGKPK
-524 ARKASAGFKDKNY
+524 ARELSDREKFY
-537 GPAAMGYN
+537 
-545 KPEMLQSEVGQL
+545 QT
-557 LIQKGILDEDGN
+557 
-569 MYVKNS
+569 S
-575 TLLDMQIR
+575 TGRDMQQR
-583 RAKSEIARSKIPTT
+583 REKGQQERERILTT
-597 TETLPDGTIRTQGE
+597 
-611 GQLVAGEV
+611 
-619 YDPNNPTEMQQAA
+619 
-632 LALGGQMGNP
+632 
-642 APVTA
+642 
-647 TPKTPAAPAPTIT
+647 T

-690 MGKPSSM
+690 MGRPSSM
-697 SASPEKEAPEE
+697 SASPKKEAPEE

-763 TIREVGSQ
+763 TIKEVGSQ

-784 DDPALAQKLAS
+784 DDPELAQKLAS

-819 QYGNMGQGDVKF
+819 QYGNMGQGDIKF

-850 PSPIPTYYQKF
+850 PSPVPTFYQKF
-861 IGTGGPAVTLSG
+861 IGSGGPAVTLSG

-890 SGGSSKTSGTSGPGG
+890 GGGSNKSSGTSGPGELSG
-905 SKGRLQAPA
+905 RFKGAG

-927 YLKNLYGKKK
+927 YLKNMYGKKR

-944 LPSSTMSKG
+944 LPSSTMSQG

-968 NQMTSPDNN
+968 NQIISPDND
-977 IPAINAEAMHSDEKI
+977 IPSINAEAMHSDEKI

>member
-25 EEEDYLSALKEAIAK
+25 EEEDYLSALMEAANTLTIKDATDPRIVPLQQEILKLRKKRFAK
-40 IQFQTKGAGDERQRI
+40 ARPE
-55 LQEEVIKVRKSRKAA
+55 
-70 DPKFKAKKTTVSP
+70 AKKTTIKP
-83 DAFFGKKKPEE
+83 DAFFNKKKPEE
-94 NPESTPG
+94 QAQPTPG
-101 QEALPG
+101 QKALPG
-107 KGPAAI
+107 QQTAAI
-113 VKRQTIK
+113 VKRSS
-120 PELFK
+120 LA
-125 KPEEPE
+125 PEEK
-131 EQKDNKDIKVKE
+131 KDNKDLKE
-143 NNILEDILKTL
+143 NNILKDILKTL
-154 NSILGTLKKQ
+154 NSILGTLKNQ

-197 FLGAANKIVKPVK
+197 FLGAANKVIKPVK
-210 SFLDGLLEFFVKV
+210 NFLDGLLEFFVKV
-223 FIGRLLV
+223 FIGRLLF
-230 KLIKWGSENGDKVD
+230 KLIEWGSENPEKVD
-244 AILGFFEKTWPAL
+244 AILGFFEKTWPAM

-268 GGFIGNL
+268 AGFVGKLIGL
-275 ISLVAGFIPRL
+275 IVGFIPRL
-286 LGLVPKVLK
+286 LALSGQVIKGVVGLAKFVVTNPILAPALAGAALFSAGAIIPKV
-295 GAMGLIKFVAT
+295 M
-306 NPFAAGAVLFG
+306 PE
-317 AGAFIP
+317 
-323 KLFPDTVDAEE
+323 TVD
-334 KQTKEAPGTNEEKIK
+334 KQERKTEAAPGTNEEKIK

-364 QGVDAEI
+364 QGVGAEI

-380 GETKKYNKGGIVPG
+380 GETKQYGKKFNKGGIVPG

-437 PMVSNGITYAAG
+437 PMVSGGITYAAG
-449 GGEVKNPDAELK
+449 GGEIADPNEKVKP
-461 QNDEPKDRPKGD
+461 NDESKDRPKGD
-473 HSHNSSDILGLNKIG
+473 HSHELGHILGLDKIG
-488 GMISGFAKTPIGNAL
+488 GMVSG
-503 LPGVGPALS
+503 
-512 IAETLMGRGKPK
+512 
-524 ARKASAGFKDKNY
+524 
-537 GPAAMGYN
+537 
-545 KPEMLQSEVGQL
+545 
-557 LIQKGILDEDGN
+557 
-569 MYVKNS
+569 
-575 TLLDMQIR
+575 
-583 RAKSEIARSKIPTT
+583 
-597 TETLPDGTIRTQGE
+597 
-611 GQLVAGEV
+611 
-619 YDPNNPTEMQQAA
+619 
-632 LALGGQMGNP
+632 
-642 APVTA
+642 
-647 TPKTPAAPAPTIT
+647 T
-660 EQPKEK
+660 EQPKKK
-666 GRGLLSMYAGYL
+666 GRNLLNMYQGYMDAVTFNMF
-678 DFMTGNVFDIDG
+678 DFDG

-697 SASPEKEAPEE
+697 SASSKKEAPEQ

-763 TIREVGSQ
+763 TVKAVGSQ
-771 SGQFE
+771 AGQFE
-776 AVYTGKAY
+776 AVYKGLAK

-819 QYGNMGQGDVKF
+819 QYGNMGPGDVKF

-850 PSPIPTYYQKF
+850 PSPIPTFYQKF
-861 IGTGGPAVTLSG
+861 IGSGGPAVTLNG

-878 SGITASPGSGGS
+878 SGISASPGSGGS
-890 SGGSSKTSGTSGPGG
+890 SGGSGKTSGTSGPGG
-905 SKGRLQAPA
+905 STGRFQAPGPG

-937 SASGITP
+937 SADGITP

-968 NQMTSPDNN
+968 NQLPSPDNS

>member
-1 MAVTKSTDPID
+1 MAAKISDPID

-25 EEEDYLSALKEAIAK
+25 EEEDYLSALKEAIAT
-40 IQFQTKGAGDERQRI
+40 IQFQTKGSGDERSRI

-83 DAFFGKKKPEE
+83 DAFFNKKEPAAQ
-94 NPESTPG
+94 PQSVPG
-101 QEALPG
+101 QRALPG

-113 VKRQTIK
+113 VKRQKIK
-120 PELFK
+120 PESFK
-125 KPEEPE
+125 ESEGKE
-131 EQKDNKDIKVKE
+131 DNKDVKVKE
-143 NNILEDILKTL
+143 NNILKDILKTL

-164 NKLSAKQAEKD
+164 NKLSAKQAERD
-175 RKAKEKKKRGAQEE
+175 RRSKERKKRDAKED

-210 SFLDGLLEFFVKV
+210 NFLDGLLEFFVKV

-275 ISLVAGFIPRL
+275 IGLVGGFIPRL
-286 LGLVPKVLK
+286 IGIAGQVIK
-295 GAMGLIKFVAT
+295 GIGGFAKFVIT
-306 NPFAAGAVLFG
+306 NPVLAPALAGTALFAAGAV
-317 AGAFIP
+317 IP
-323 KLFPDTVDAEE
+323 EIMPETVNEQERKTEA
-334 KQTKEAPGTNEEKIK
+334 APGTNEEKIK
-349 ALEEQKANLNPLERL
+349 ALEERKKNLSITDRL
-364 QGVDAEI
+364 FNVEGEI
-371 DEQIEFLKT
+371 NDQIEFLKT
-380 GETKKYNKGGIVPG
+380 GETAQYGKKFNKGGVVPG
-394 SGNTDSVRAML
+394 SGNSDSVRAML

-419 YGLDTMK
+419 YGLNTMK

-437 PMVSNGITYAAG
+437 PMVSGGVTYAAG
-449 GGEVKNPDAELK
+449 GGEVKNPNAELK

-473 HSHNSSDILGLNKIG
+473 HSHELSHILGLNKLA
-488 GMISGFAKTPIGNAL
+488 S
-503 LPGVGPALS
+503 
-512 IAETLMGRGKPK
+512 
-524 ARKASAGFKDKNY
+524 KAS
-537 GPAAMGYN
+537 
-545 KPEMLQSEVGQL
+545 S
-557 LIQKGILDEDGN
+557 
-569 MYVKNS
+569 
-575 TLLDMQIR
+575 
-583 RAKSEIARSKIPTT
+583 
-597 TETLPDGTIRTQGE
+597 
-611 GQLVAGEV
+611 
-619 YDPNNPTEMQQAA
+619 
-632 LALGGQMGNP
+632 
-642 APVTA
+642 VTA
-647 TPKTPAAPAPTIT
+647 TPTTPAVSAPSTT
-660 EQPKEK
+660 TDKPKKK
-666 GRGLLSMYAGYL
+666 GRNLLSMYAGYL

-697 SASPEKEAPEE
+697 SASSKKDTPKK

-763 TIREVGSQ
+763 TVKEVGSQ
-771 SGQFE
+771 AGQFE
-776 AVYTGKAY
+776 AVYKGLAK

-804 ALKMLKGRTDFKGTS
+804 AMKMLKGRTDFKGTS
-819 QYGNMGQGDVKF
+819 QYGNMGDGDVKF
-831 SDRGNFYHYKEQ
+831 SNRGNFYHYKEQ

-850 PSPIPTYYQKF
+850 PSPIPTFYQKF
-861 IGTGGPAVTLSG
+861 IGSGGPAVTLDG

-890 SGGSSKTSGTSGPGG
+890 SGGSSKSSGTGAGAGGDMSRSGFASSGP
-905 SKGRLQAPA
+905 
-914 GPGSVGSKTSYGD
+914 KTSYGD
-927 YLKNLYGKKK
+927 YLKNLYGKKQ

-944 LPSSTMSKG
+944 LPSSTMSQG

-968 NQMTSPDNN
+968 NQIMSPDNN
-977 IPAINAEAMHSDEKI
+977 IPSINAEAMHSDEKI